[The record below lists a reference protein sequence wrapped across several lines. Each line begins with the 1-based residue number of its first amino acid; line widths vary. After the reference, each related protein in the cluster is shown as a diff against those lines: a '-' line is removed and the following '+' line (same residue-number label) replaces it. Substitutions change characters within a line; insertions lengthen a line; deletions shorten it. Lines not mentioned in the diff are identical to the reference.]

1 MDSLTIET
9 KVWEKDWRFILTSGF
24 LRETMARLS
33 PLSSHRLVMI
43 NNVEDP
49 RLVARHAETLVSA
62 GVIDDFIF
70 VSDYADETLSF
81 FGLSKRDLGRGY
93 YYSISELVSLYL
105 CRTEFLLHFS
115 GDTKANDNTPINWY
129 HDALKLLAHATNVSV
144 VNLTWDSKFR
154 EAEKDS
160 LSKDD
165 KFFYGYGFSDQMY
178 LVRTADFKNQIYGYS
193 HPESRRYPAHGG
205 ESFEKRVDS
214 WMRTNGRLRATSRD
228 WAYTHSNFPNWCSPR
243 GLLWRIL
250 NRYKR

>member
-33 PLSSHRLVMI
+33 PLPSHRLVMI

-49 RLVARHAETLVSA
+49 RLVARHAEILVSA

-115 GDTKANDNTPINWY
+115 GDTKAN
-129 HDALKLLAHATNVSV
+129 
-144 VNLTWDSKFR
+144 
-154 EAEKDS
+154 
-160 LSKDD
+160 
-165 KFFYGYGFSDQMY
+165 
-178 LVRTADFKNQIYGYS
+178 
-193 HPESRRYPAHGG
+193 
-205 ESFEKRVDS
+205 
-214 WMRTNGRLRATSRD
+214 
-228 WAYTHSNFPNWCSPR
+228 
-243 GLLWRIL
+243 
-250 NRYKR
+250 